1 MQNKGEIF
9 LRDMC
14 CTIFSA
20 IVSASGY
27 IMYEP
32 KDILRYVLCFMGIV
46 IFIATKPFKS
56 RERVGTMKIVTINNK
71 NGHNEQ
77 YAKVV
82 FNEKYK
88 NEPMF
93 MKRLDEMIFKVEYLK
108 EIEGDE

>member
-9 LRDMC
+9 LRDIC
-14 CTIFSA
+14 CCMLSA
-20 IVSASGY
+20 IISASGY

-32 KDILRYVLCFMGIV
+32 KEILRYVICLAGIV
-46 IFIATKPFKS
+46 IFIATKPFKT
-56 RERVGTMKIVTINNK
+56 RVRVGTMKIVTINNK

-77 YAKVV
+77 YVKVV
-82 FNEKYK
+82 FNEKYE
-88 NEPMF
+88 NEPML